1 MPEYYTLS
9 EGITALRKEGYTEDF
24 NLDEHYLVC
33 RVGNIYPDEFVI
45 DKVYRYEGESNPDDE
60 AALYAISSEKHGV
73 KGILVDGYGTSSAKA
88 SSALLA
94 KLGERK

>member
-9 EGITALRKEGYTEDF
+9 EGIAALRKEGYTEDF
-24 NLDEHYLVC
+24 NLDEHCLIC
-33 RVGNIYPDEFVI
+33 RVGSIHADEFVI

-60 AALYAISSEKHGV
+60 AALYAISSDKLGV

-88 SSALLA
+88 SNALLA
-94 KLGERK
+94 KLSAR